1 MPPLFSIS
9 LAQWSLH
16 RMIFAGEL
24 HPLDFPR
31 FAKDTFGIDAVEF
44 VNRCFKDHFADDD
57 LSYLP
62 ELKQRCDD
70 HGVKPLLYMIDR
82 QGDLGDPAESQRIR
96 AVNNHRKWL
105 EAVSYL
111 GGHAIRVNARSEGT
125 REEQAKLAADG
136 LRRLCEYAEP
146 FGLSVLVENH
156 GGPSSDGAW
165 LAGVMGAVDHPC
177 CGTLPDFGNF
187 CLDWNRREDPAAW
200 YDKYRGVEELMPFAR
215 AVSAKS
221 GTFTPDGDERTIDY
235 GRMLRIVLD
244 AGFRGHIGIEFEG
257 DETGERDGVRR
268 TLRLLER
275 WRDALAPE
283 YDAEEV
289 RG

>member
-1 MPPLFSIS
+1 MSPLFSIS

-44 VNRCFKDHFADDD
+44 VNRCFKDHYADDD

-70 HGVKPLLYMIDR
+70 LGVKPLLYMIDR
-82 QGDLGDPAESQRIR
+82 QGDLGDPDESQRSQ

-156 GGPSSDGAW
+156 GGFSSDGAW
-165 LAGVMGAVDHPC
+165 LAGVMRAVDHPC

-187 CLDWNRREDPAAW
+187 CLDWNRRDDPEAW

-221 GTFTPDGDERTIDY
+221 NVFDESGNERIIDY
-235 GRMLRIVLD
+235 ERMLRIVL
-244 AGFRGHIGIEFEG
+244 GTGYRGYIGIEFEG
-257 DETGERDGVRR
+257 EELSEVDGIRETQ
-268 TLRLLER
+268 RLLECL
-275 WRDALAPE
+275 RDKLSPSFE
-283 YDAEEV
+283 AEAI